1 MAMAG
6 LVKRL
11 GERAF
16 NGRGEAVAEAIN
28 GFAGGQA
35 AAFQAIRER
44 IDLVDMV
51 LDIRDARIPLS
62 SANANLQD
70 IISRKRR
77 LVLLNKMDLADRS
90 VMPNWTRYFE
100 QCNECCYLANAHNKD
115 GMKKLLHY
123 LQAQLNGVISK
134 KPAVLVMAVGI
145 PNIGK
150 SALINSLHQIA
161 RTRFP
166 ALEKLKRATIGPLPC
181 VTEDIKGFKIGHHPS
196 IFVLDTPGVL
206 ARSIPDVETGLKL
219 ALTGALE
226 DSIVGED
233 CLVKYLLSIL
243 NSCAAPLQ
251 WKNLDTEGSEEFSE
265 TLLEDSKDDTSNL
278 SKAELKKRRKERR
291 FFTDHTQDNIVFDV
305 RRALFKTFTAFEND
319 LEKEDGL
326 ENLIN
331 TQLAALQKALRIPD
345 DSEKRKTARKLL
357 NLYRIGRLGHY
368 TLDTVPENLPS
379 T

>member
-6 LVKRL
+6 LAKRL
-11 GERAF
+11 GEKAF
-16 NGRGEAVAEAIN
+16 NDRGEAVLGAIN
-28 GFAGGQA
+28 SFSGVQA

-62 SANANLQD
+62 STNANLQD
-70 IISRKRR
+70 IISRKKR

-90 VMPNWTRYFE
+90 VMRNWTQHFE
-100 QCNECCYLANAHNKD
+100 QRNECCYFANAHNKD

-123 LQAQLNGVISK
+123 LQAQLNGVSSK
-134 KPAVLVMAVGI
+134 KPAVLVMTVGI

-196 IFVLDTPGVL
+196 IFVLDTPGVP
-206 ARSIPDVETGLKL
+206 ARSFPDVETGLKL

-243 NSCAAPLQ
+243 NSRAAPLQ
-251 WKNLDTEGSEEFSE
+251 WKNLDTEVSEEFSE
-265 TLLEDSKDDTSNL
+265 TLPEDSKDGESNL
-278 SKAELKKRRKERR
+278 SKAELKKRKKERR
-291 FFTDHTQDNIVFDV
+291 RFSDHTQDNVVFDV
-305 RRALFKTFTAFEND
+305 RRALYKTFAAFEND
-319 LEKEDGL
+319 LEKENGL

-331 TQLAALQKALRIPD
+331 TQLAALQSAFRISD
-345 DSEKRKTARKLL
+345 DSERRKTSRKVL

-368 TLDTVPENLPS
+368 TLDTVPENFPS

>member
-6 LVKRL
+6 LAKRL
-11 GERAF
+11 GENAF
-16 NGRGEAVAEAIN
+16 NGRGEAVLGAIN
-28 GFAGGQA
+28 GFSGVQA
-35 AAFQAIRER
+35 AAFEAIRER

-62 SANANLQD
+62 SANADLQD
-70 IISRKRR
+70 IISRKKR
-77 LVLLNKMDLADRS
+77 LVLLNKMDLADSS
-90 VMPNWTRYFE
+90 VMRNWTRHFE
-100 QCNECCYLANAHNKD
+100 QRNECCYFANAHNKD

-123 LQAQLNGVISK
+123 LQAQLNGVSSM
-134 KPAVLVMAVGI
+134 KPAVLVMTVGI

-150 SALINSLHQIA
+150 SALINCLHQIA

-196 IFVLDTPGVL
+196 IFVLDTPGVP

-243 NSCAAPLQ
+243 NSCAAPLK
-251 WKNLDTEGSEEFSE
+251 WKNLDTEVSEEFLE
-265 TLLEDSKDDTSNL
+265 TLSEDNKDGESSLT
-278 SKAELKKRRKERR
+278 KVELKKRKKERR
-291 FFTDHTQDNIVFDV
+291 RFSDHTQDNVVFDV
-305 RRALFKTFTAFEND
+305 RRALYKTFAAFEND

-331 TQLAALQKALRIPD
+331 IQLAALQRAFRISD
-345 DSEKRKTARKLL
+345 DSEKRKTARKVL

-368 TLDTVPENLPS
+368 TLDTVPENFPS

>member
-6 LVKRL
+6 LAKRL

-90 VMPNWTRYFE
+90 VMPNWTQYFE

-206 ARSIPDVETGLKL
+206 ACSIPDVETGLKL

-243 NSCAAPLQ
+243 NSRAAPLQ
-251 WKNLDTEGSEEFSE
+251 WKNLDTEDSEEFSE

-278 SKAELKKRRKERR
+278 SKAELKKRRKERPR
-291 FFTDHTQDNIVFDV
+291 FTDHTQDNIVFDV